1 MKKKTIV
8 DLFEESCAK
17 YAQNVFLWERDTEFR
32 PTTFAETQK
41 EVYRFGAG
49 LLAMGLKK
57 DEKVALLS
65 EGRNK
70 WMIGELGILYTGA
83 VNVPLS
89 IKLQSGS
96 DLVFRINHSDSR
108 FILVSGT
115 QLPKVR
121 EIMDQMPLIEKVIVM
136 DEDITLQDKELYFED
151 VCKMGDKFNKK
162 HPGKLL
168 EIAQSVQG
176 DDYAN
181 ISYTSG
187 TTADPKGIL
196 LTHRNYT
203 ANVEQ
208 SRSRADIPP
217 HYRMLMILPLDH
229 CFAHVTCFYVFMSC
243 GASIATVP
251 VGKTALESLR
261 NIPLSIQEVKPDLMM
276 SVPALAKSFKAS
288 VEKGVAAKGPAVQKL
303 FDFAMKVA
311 VAYNKEGYNKG
322 TGGTFVLKPLVKLFD
337 KILFS
342 KLRDALGGNMKFF
355 IGGGALLDI
364 DMQKFWYAIGIPMFQ
379 GYGLSEAT
387 PVIST
392 NFFTKHKLGS
402 SGVPVIPLELTIR
415 DEKGN
420 ILPTGQK
427 GEIVIKGENVMAGY
441 WKNPTATAETI
452 KDGWLYTGDMGA
464 MDEDGFLYVYG
475 RFKSL
480 LIASDG
486 EKYSPEGIE
495 ESLVTLSPHIDQ
507 VVLYNN
513 QSPYTVALIVVN
525 KELLKKDVPSY
536 DSLEGKKQA
545 LKLIQQE
552 INAFKQGGVH
562 EGMFPERWLPATFA
576 VLPEAFTEQNKLL
589 NSTMK
594 IVRGKVE
601 ERYSDRIEHMMTAA
615 GKDIFNEKNIEALRQ
630 QLM

>member
-1 MKKKTIV
+1 
-8 DLFEESCAK
+8 
-17 YAQNVFLWERDTEFR
+17 
-32 PTTFAETQK
+32 
-41 EVYRFGAG
+41 
-49 LLAMGLKK
+49 
-57 DEKVALLS
+57 
-65 EGRNK
+65 
-70 WMIGELGILYTGA
+70 
-83 VNVPLS
+83 
-89 IKLQSGS
+89 
-96 DLVFRINHSDSR
+96 
-108 FILVSGT
+108 
-115 QLPKVR
+115 
-121 EIMDQMPLIEKVIVM
+121 
-136 DEDITLQDKELYFED
+136 
-151 VCKMGDKFNKK
+151 
-162 HPGKLL
+162 
-168 EIAQSVQG
+168 
-176 DDYAN
+176 
-181 ISYTSG
+181 
-187 TTADPKGIL
+187 
-196 LTHRNYT
+196 
-203 ANVEQ
+203 
-208 SRSRADIPP
+208 
-217 HYRMLMILPLDH
+217 
-229 CFAHVTCFYVFMSC
+229 
-243 GASIATVP
+243 
-251 VGKTALESLR
+251 
-261 NIPLSIQEVKPDLMM
+261 
-276 SVPALAKSFKAS
+276 
-288 VEKGVAAKGPAVQKL
+288 
-303 FDFAMKVA
+303 
-311 VAYNKEGYNKG
+311 
-322 TGGTFVLKPLVKLFD
+322 
-337 KILFS
+337 
-342 KLRDALGGNMKFF
+342 
-355 IGGGALLDI
+355 
-364 DMQKFWYAIGIPMFQ
+364 
-379 GYGLSEAT
+379 
-387 PVIST
+387 
-392 NFFTKHKLGS
+392 
-402 SGVPVIPLELTIR
+402 
-415 DEKGN
+415 
-420 ILPTGQK
+420 
-427 GEIVIKGENVMAGY
+427 MAGY

>member
-8 DLFEESCAK
+8 DLFEESCAR
-17 YAQNVFLWERDTEFR
+17 YAQNVFLLERDTEFR
-32 PTTFAETQK
+32 PTTYAETRK

-96 DLVFRINHSDSR
+96 DLVFRIQHSDSR
-108 FILVSGT
+108 FVLVSGT

-121 EIMDQMPLIEKVIVM
+121 EIMDQLPLVEKVIVM
-136 DEDITLQDKELYFED
+136 DDDIVLQDKEIYFED
-151 VCKMGDKFNKK
+151 VCKMGDKFNKE
-162 HPGKLL
+162 HEGKLL
-168 EIAQSVQG
+168 EIALSVQG

-208 SRSRADIPP
+208 SRSRADIPS

-229 CFAHVTCFYVFMSC
+229 CFAHVTCFYVFMNC
-243 GASIATVP
+243 GATIATVP
-251 VGKTALESLR
+251 VGKTALESLK

-276 SVPALAKSFKAS
+276 SVPSLAKSFKAN
-288 VEKGVAAKGPAVQKL
+288 VEKGVAAQGPKVQKL
-303 FDFAMKVA
+303 FNFAMKVA

-322 TGGTFVLKPLVKLFD
+322 TKGTFVLKPLVKLFD

-342 KLRDALGGNMKFF
+342 KLRSALGGNMKFF

-402 SGVPVIPLELTIR
+402 SGALVEPMELTIR
-415 DEKGN
+415 DENGN
-420 ILPTGQK
+420 ILPVGQK

-452 KDGWLYTGDMGA
+452 KDGWLYTGDLGA
-464 MDEDGFLYVYG
+464 MDQDGFLYVFG

-480 LIASDG
+480 LIAGDG

-513 QSPYTVALIVVN
+513 QSPYTVALIVPN
-525 KELLKKDVPSY
+525 KEALQKDIPSY
-536 DSLEGKKQA
+536 AEAEGKKQA
-545 LKLIQQE
+545 IELIQQE
-552 INAFKQGGVH
+552 VNAFKKGGLH

-576 VLPEAFTEQNKLL
+576 LLPEAFTEQNQLL

-601 ERYSDRIEHMMTAA
+601 KTYADRIEYMMTAA
-615 GKDIFNEKNIEALRQ
+615 GKDVFNEKNIEALQ
-630 QLM
+630 